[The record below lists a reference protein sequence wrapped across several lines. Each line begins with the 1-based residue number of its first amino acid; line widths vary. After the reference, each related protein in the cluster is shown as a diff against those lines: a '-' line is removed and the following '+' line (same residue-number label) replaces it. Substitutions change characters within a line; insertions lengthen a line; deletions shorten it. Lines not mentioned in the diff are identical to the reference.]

1 MQWHAG
7 NTLSQ
12 TVYTLLYVHELQ
24 DLNPDFLPAGWPPN
38 PDPDRPLELLTVV
51 LRASVFGLLKSC
63 DLAWR
68 ELSKRRVYDVKCLF
82 LPYDQC
88 WCLYATFLWVD

>member
-1 MQWHAG
+1 MQWHSG

-24 DLNPDFLPAGWPPN
+24 DLNPEFLPVGWPPD
-38 PDPDRPLELLTVV
+38 PDPNRPLELLTVV
-51 LRASVFGLLKSC
+51 LRASVFGLLKCC

-68 ELSKRRVYDVKCLF
+68 ELSQRRVYDVKCL
-82 LPYDQC
+82 LSPSQH
-88 WCLYATFLWVD
+88 L